1 MSNESS
7 VQAQTGRSG
16 PGPSAGSTGWFR
28 ALMELYRVNETYI
41 QEVVDASRKI
51 LQTVLEGL
59 VPGGRLKHAP
69 IRTFFRIL
77 SGMIFILK
85 VSTKRL
91 AFASGNYRAPN
102 VDSASLDIHTRRPGG
117 RRTSLSGPPGSHR
130 RGIADLRRRR
140 CTYQ

>member
-1 MSNESS
+1 M
-7 VQAQTGRSG
+7 
-16 PGPSAGSTGWFR
+16 
-28 ALMELYRVNETYI
+28 MELYRVNEQYI

-85 VSTKRL
+85 VGSTV
-91 AFASGNYRAPN
+91 ASRVFGNATNPACRH
-102 VDSASLDIHTRRPGG
+102 L
-117 RRTSLSGPPGSHR
+117 L
-130 RGIADLRRRR
+130 
-140 CTYQ
+140 

>member
-16 PGPSAGSTGWFR
+16 PGPSAGSSGWFR
-28 ALMELYRVNETYI
+28 TLMELYRVNEPYI

-85 VSTKRL
+85 VSIELPDINLPLEGPMTD
-91 AFASGNYRAPN
+91 PPP
-102 VDSASLDIHTRRPGG
+102 LDIHTRRP
-117 RRTSLSGPPGSHR
+117 
-130 RGIADLRRRR
+130 
-140 CTYQ
+140 

>member
-16 PGPSAGSTGWFR
+16 PGPAAGSSGWFR
-28 ALMELYRVNETYI
+28 TLMELYRVNEPYI

-85 VSTKRL
+85 VSL
-91 AFASGNYRAPN
+91 ELP
-102 VDSASLDIHTRRPGG
+102 DIN
-117 RRTSLSGPPGSHR
+117 LQLEGPH
-130 RGIADLRRRR
+130 D
-140 CTYQ
+140 

>member
-1 MSNESS
+1 M
-7 VQAQTGRSG
+7 
-16 PGPSAGSTGWFR
+16 
-28 ALMELYRVNETYI
+28 MELYRVNEQYI

-85 VSTKRL
+85 VGPTVAKR
-91 AFASGNYRAPN
+91 YTN
-102 VDSASLDIHTRRPGG
+102 VTNPACRHSP
-117 RRTSLSGPPGSHR
+117 
-130 RGIADLRRRR
+130 
-140 CTYQ
+140 